1 MKRVVSYIVFVS
13 LFAATIVMATTL
25 NTKEIKGNIEA
36 LRKAYEI
43 DADSLFI
50 HLDKMEESAV
60 KSSDPVEKSVYY
72 SYLADIYQEYYQHN
86 RFFIDDRTDIEGDA
100 PEDRNEW
107 SKRNFHD
114 AVRRYTELS
123 VKERDALLKADISD
137 YRELISAGAD
147 SVLRPTMYDILMHK
161 AIEIM
166 SYDTAFVSDT
176 YQQLI
181 EAHINEPLLRD
192 AVKLDFAVYKHSFDN
207 NQYANDF
214 AEQYKGSDL
223 YVYAK
228 ALEIENNIKN
238 PKERHKAC
246 EAVINEFP
254 DNPYINSVKSIM
266 YEVERKFISIS
277 NQDGSSSILL
287 YPGKDETFTI
297 TYANT
302 DSVKIEIFK
311 VNLSAAEYAGIGWY
325 SLKEKHLK
333 LVGSEIVNLPAF
345 DDFEQH
351 TVPYVVK
358 EPQCGIYLL
367 KISGCGNPDE
377 LQAETEFYVTKY
389 MTCSR
394 LSHNGIGEVYV
405 VDRLSG
411 EPQKGVTLHCKN
423 DKGKEID
430 VKSGDYGIA
439 VIPDGFGRRVRYTL
453 ESGRD
458 KFYPENDLN
467 CYKYGEDVSKHYNV
481 SFFLDR
487 GVYRPGQKVMAKGIL
502 YTREGNNYNL
512 VTEHELVITLRDANG
527 TDIKSQK
534 VTANAY
540 GSFYTEFEIP
550 TGLLSGN
557 FSIYSKYGGKSFKVE
572 EYKRPAFEVSVD
584 SVKANTI
591 FDPITVKG
599 NSRYYR
605 GTGTG
610 EAKVSYS
617 VSSAPV
623 YFCNWIMPQI
633 KSHVGSGESVCDHD
647 GNFSFSFTPDI
658 AIENTHPFYRLLI
671 TVNVTDASGETQS
684 ATHTLMIGET
694 SFSLVFPLSGLTDRD
709 KLTDTAPKAYDTAGN
724 AIKLSGKY
732 VISDISDSEVASGDF
747 TTWTNID
754 LSRLESG
761 KYEIKMSA
769 KDEKGR
775 QIDYKS
781 TFTLYSIDDKKPA
794 EESLLWLIPLKTEC
808 GSNENAEFVLGSSF
822 DSHIL
827 MEVYDQQVLVER
839 SIVDVKSKCSRFRV
853 KYKGSF
859 SDRIYIKFLA
869 VKNGKVE
876 AKELALSRIQK
887 PRNLKMELTHIK
899 QVYAP
904 GDKDKWS
911 VRITDVDG
919 NPVTA
924 ELLASMY
931 DLSLDAICGN
941 QWSFDP
947 VQIYYKQPNGWNFR
961 WYTSNIY
968 CGDDYSER
976 VTSWYSFSYPTLNM
990 FGFNI
995 FYSRYY
1001 TYGMRQGLGVMEKS
1015 MAVNYMMDNASA
1027 VDIAEA
1033 EESADMIPSPDSD
1046 ETAVL
1051 RSNFAETAFFYP
1063 QINAENGS
1071 AEIVFT
1077 APDALTS
1084 WKIMLLAHNKELR
1097 TALFT
1102 DTIITQKKLS
1112 VNTNLPRF
1120 VRTSDSLTLAATIDN
1135 LSESGVVTDVRW
1147 SVVDALTN
1155 EVVASSSSSVDVKA
1169 GSQGVTKCNVK
1180 VPMTAS
1186 LLKVMVTAKGGDYTD
1201 GVEALIPVLSS
1212 QTLVT
1217 ESMPIVI
1224 STEGEFNYNFESMAT
1239 NNSQTLINRGYSVSI
1254 TPDAMTLALQSL
1266 PYVGEPQY
1274 ENAVDYAVAY
1284 YVNWLSEKA
1293 VSGNPQLASYLRRLK
1308 EGLQDVNSPL
1318 EANQELKNILLQE
1331 SPWVMDAKFETER
1344 NRSLVELLDG
1354 KAQEGRREQW
1364 LRKLLKLQNSDGGF
1378 SWFPEGKSSSYITLF
1393 VVEQFKKT
1401 GCSRSEFKKA
1411 VKYLVSE
1418 MENGYKSVL
1427 KHKGKPAASVFD
1439 MKVMMLA
1446 GKLSN
1451 EASEYY
1457 YKQVKRD
1464 WKSYSLP
1471 EQAVIAQLFQTF
1483 GDTAE
1488 AKAVIDNIRKYSVFK
1503 STMGLYWPNTSNIYS
1518 QSEYIKAFAAVDPD
1532 AEELAK
1538 MKMWLLFNKQTN
1550 MWGNSVATADAID
1563 ALVNVGNAV
1572 GQADT
1577 HIVVK
1582 VGGVTLDSDSA
1593 QWAASIDCNF
1603 PQPEVDKSLA
1613 DVSVSKSG
1621 NALTL
1626 GAAYWQYTE
1635 DVDKVQKHT
1644 DSRLSLKKTY
1654 YVEKDGVLKPVD
1666 INGGVIKVG
1675 DIVTVRLVVTADR
1688 AMEFIHLRDL
1698 RPAGLEPAQQ
1708 VSRRVIMSGLIYY
1721 FSSKDCSTDLF
1732 FDYMPKGTYVF
1743 EYQLKANGAGDF
1755 AAGFATI
1762 ESMYSADIKSQTEGG
1777 RVIINEK

>member
-1 MKRVVSYIVFVS
+1 MKRVVAYIVFVS

-25 NTKEIKGNIEA
+25 NTKEITDSIEQ
-36 LRKAYEI
+36 LRIAYEV
-43 DADSLFI
+43 DADSLFT

-60 KSSDPVEKSVYY
+60 KSNDIVKKSIYY
-72 SYLADIYQEYYQHN
+72 SYIACIYQDYYQNN
-86 RFFIDDRTDIEGDA
+86 RFFIDDRTDIEGPA
-100 PEDRNEW
+100 PDDRNEW
-107 SKRNFHD
+107 SKRNFYD
-114 AVRRYTELS
+114 TVRHYVELS
-123 VKERDALLKADISD
+123 VKERDVLLKAYISD

-161 AIEIM
+161 AVEIM
-166 SYDTAFVSDT
+166 SYDTAFVSDA

-181 EAHINEPLLRD
+181 DAHKDEPLVRD
-192 AVKLDFAVYKHSFDN
+192 AVKLDFAAHRHNFDN
-207 NQYANDF
+207 NQYVSGF

-238 PKERHKAC
+238 LKERHQAC
-246 EAVINEFP
+246 EAIINEFP
-254 DNPYINSVKSIM
+254 DNHYINSVKSIM

-277 NQDGSSSILL
+277 NHDGSSSTLL

-302 DSVKIEIFK
+302 DSVKIEIFR
-311 VNLSAAEYAGIGWY
+311 VNLTVSEFAKTGLD

-333 LVGSEIVNLPAF
+333 LVSSEIVTLPAF

-351 TVPYVVK
+351 TTPYVMK
-358 EPQCGIYLL
+358 NSECGIYLM
-367 KISGCGNPDE
+367 KISDCRYPEE
-377 LQAETEFYVTKY
+377 LNSKVSFSVTRFMACARVTPK
-389 MTCSR
+389 
-394 LSHNGIGEVYV
+394 GAGEIYV

-411 EPQKGVTLHCKN
+411 EPQKGVTIHCRN
-423 DKGKEID
+423 NKGKQTSI
-430 VKSGDYGIA
+430 KSGDYGIA
-439 VIPDGFGRRVRYTL
+439 VIPDDFGRWIYYTL
-453 ESGRD
+453 ESGKD
-458 KFYPENDLN
+458 TYYPGRGLSCYVQDND
-467 CYKYGEDVSKHYNV
+467 DVTHYNV
-481 SFFLDR
+481 SLFLDR

-502 YTREGNNYNL
+502 YTQKGNNYTL
-512 VTEHELVITLRDANG
+512 ATDKEITISLKDANG
-527 TDIKSQK
+527 TEINSQK
-534 VTANAY
+534 VTTNAY

-557 FSIYSKYGGKSFKVE
+557 FSLYTQYGGKSFKVE
-572 EYKRPAFEVSVD
+572 EYKRPTFEVSVD
-584 SVKANTI
+584 SVKANTV
-591 FDPITVKG
+591 FDPIMVKG

-605 GTGTG
+605 GVGVE
-610 EAKVSYS
+610 EAKVSYT

-623 YFCNWIMPQI
+623 YFCNWILPQI
-633 KSHVGSGESVCDHD
+633 KSHVGSGEAVCDHD
-647 GNFSFSFTPDI
+647 GNFSFTFTPDI
-658 AIENTHPFYRLLI
+658 AVENTHPFYRLII

-684 ATHTLMIGET
+684 TTHTLMIGET
-694 SFSLVFPLSGLTDRD
+694 SFSLAFPVSGLTDRD

-724 AIKLSGKY
+724 LITLSGKY
-732 VISDISDSEVASGDF
+732 VITSVENEKIAAGDF
-747 TTWTNID
+747 KTGENID
-754 LSRLESG
+754 LSRIESG
-761 KYEIKMSA
+761 KYDIKLTA
-769 KDEKGR
+769 KDDKGR

-781 TFTLYSIDDKKPA
+781 TFTLYSVKDKKPA
-794 EESLLWLIPLKTEC
+794 EESLLWLVPVKTQC
-808 GSNENAEFVLGSSF
+808 DSGENAEFVLGSSF

-839 SIVDVKSKCSRFRV
+839 SIVDINSRCGHFKV
-853 KYKGSF
+853 KYKPSF
-859 SDRIYIKFLA
+859 SDRLYVKFLA
-869 VKNGKVE
+869 VKNGKTE
-876 AKELALSRIQK
+876 AKELTLSRNQK
-887 PRNLKMELTHIK
+887 PRNLKLELTHIK
-899 QVYAP
+899 QIYAP

-911 VRITDVDG
+911 VRITDADG
-919 NPVTA
+919 NHVTA

-931 DLSLDAICGN
+931 DLSLDAVCGN

-947 VQIYYKQPNGWNFR
+947 VQIYYKQPDGWNFR

-976 VTSWYSFSYPTLNM
+976 GTSWYSFSYPTLNM
-990 FGFNI
+990 FGFDI

-1015 MAVNYMMDNASA
+1015 MAVNSMMADVTVDVIEIKEDKA
-1027 VDIAEA
+1027 VVEQEQGSDI
-1033 EESADMIPSPDSD
+1033 
-1046 ETAVL
+1046 

-1063 QINAENGS
+1063 QIDAENGS
-1071 AEIVFT
+1071 AEIEFT
-1077 APDALTS
+1077 APEALTS

-1097 TALFT
+1097 TAFLT
-1102 DTIITQKKLS
+1102 DTIITQKTLS

-1120 VRTSDSLTLAATIDN
+1120 VRTSDSLSIAATIDN
-1135 LSESGVVTDVRW
+1135 LSESTVVTDVRW
-1147 SVVDALTN
+1147 NIIDALTN
-1155 EVVASSSSSVDVKA
+1155 EVVASSSSNVDINA
-1169 GSQGVTKCNVK
+1169 GAQGVTKCNVK

-1186 LLKVMVTAKGGDYTD
+1186 LLKVTVTAKGGDYTD

-1217 ESMPIVI
+1217 ESMPISI
-1224 STEGEFNYNFESMAT
+1224 YKEGDFTYKFESMA
-1239 NNSQTLINRGYSVSI
+1239 NNRSETLINRGYSISV

-1274 ENAVDYAVAY
+1274 ENAVDYTVAY
-1284 YVNWLSEKA
+1284 YVNWLSDKA
-1293 VSGNPQLASYLRRLK
+1293 VSENKQLAAYLRRVK
-1308 EGLQDVNSPL
+1308 DGVQDVNSPL

-1393 VVEQFKKT
+1393 VVEQFNKT
-1401 GCSRSEFKKA
+1401 CSSRSEFKKA
-1411 VKYLVSE
+1411 LKYLVSE
-1418 MENGYKSVL
+1418 MENGYNSIL

-1451 EASEYY
+1451 ESSEYY
-1457 YKQVKRD
+1457 YKQVKKD
-1464 WKSYSLP
+1464 WKSYTLP
-1471 EQAVIAQLFQTF
+1471 EQAVIARLFHTY

-1488 AKAVIDNIRKYSVFK
+1488 AKKVIDNIRGFSVFK
-1503 STMGLYWPNTSNIYS
+1503 PTLGKYWPNTSNIYT

-1538 MKMWLLFNKQTN
+1538 MKMWLLFNKQAN

-1563 ALVNVGNAV
+1563 ALILAGNAV
-1572 GQADT
+1572 EQADN

-1582 VGGVTLDSDSA
+1582 VGNVTIDSDSA
-1593 QWAASIDCNF
+1593 QWAASIDYNF
-1603 PQPEVDKSLA
+1603 PQSEVDKSLA

-1644 DSRLSLKKTY
+1644 DSRLSLKKEY

-1666 INGGVIKVG
+1666 INGGVKVG

-1688 AMEFIHLRDL
+1688 EISFVHLRDL

-1708 VSRRVIMSGLIYY
+1708 VSRRFIMSGLIYY
-1721 FSSKDCSTDLF
+1721 MCTKDCSTDLF
-1732 FDYMPKGTYVF
+1732 FDYMPKGTFVI
-1743 EYQLKANGAGDF
+1743 EYKLKANGAGDF

-1762 ESMYSADIKSQTEGG
+1762 ESMYSNDFKSQTDGS
-1777 RVIINEK
+1777 RMVINEK